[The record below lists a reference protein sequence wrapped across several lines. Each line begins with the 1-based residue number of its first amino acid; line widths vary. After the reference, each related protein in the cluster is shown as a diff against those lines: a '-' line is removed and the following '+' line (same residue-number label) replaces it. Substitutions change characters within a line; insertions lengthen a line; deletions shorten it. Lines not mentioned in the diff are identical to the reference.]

1 MIPYLMTV
9 VYLSQYADWRERES
23 AILALGA
30 ISEGC
35 AEGLQPYIPSM
46 VEMLLPKVSDPRPLV
61 RSISCWALSR
71 YSSWVVRAS
80 GDSGG
85 PGQQQFESVLQ
96 VRGVLRLGLSF
107 AFYQLWRWG
116 ALLCQWKIRCSAGSV
131 IFFWRMPFAWM
142 A

>member
-1 MIPYLMTV
+1 MC
-9 VYLSQYADWRERES
+9 LSVGCAGLTRGDCGDQLPDWRERES

-80 GDSGG
+80 TDGG
-85 PGQQQFESVLQ
+85 PDQQQFHAVLQ
-96 VRGVLRLGLSF
+96 VRAHH
-107 AFYQLWRWG
+107 AFVT
-116 ALLCQWKIRCSAGSV
+116 C
-131 IFFWRMPFAWM
+131 
-142 A
+142 